1 MRPLY
6 TEKYASCSLHKLT
19 LVYILS
25 IVSAVTP
32 SFHPSIHLVHVG
44 VLVYIFIIHIVSSA
58 RALIYI
64 QLYILCIAQSIQ
76 VTVSPNSWQLAKISD
91 IFAGSWVS
99 LPQKYC
105 KDISVLFYNYII
117 VCFKALQWYPHKTAG
132 SEEREDQSIYSF
144 ERNTAPL
151 WTF

>member
-1 MRPLY
+1 MRPVY
-6 TEKYASCSLHKLT
+6 TEKYASYSLHKLA
-19 LVYILS
+19 LVYILC
-25 IVSAVTP
+25 IVTAVTP

-44 VLVYIFIIHIVSSA
+44 ILAYILYIVSA

-99 LPQKYC
+99 PPQKYC

-132 SEEREDQSIYSF
+132 SEEREDQRIYSF

-151 WTF
+151 WAF